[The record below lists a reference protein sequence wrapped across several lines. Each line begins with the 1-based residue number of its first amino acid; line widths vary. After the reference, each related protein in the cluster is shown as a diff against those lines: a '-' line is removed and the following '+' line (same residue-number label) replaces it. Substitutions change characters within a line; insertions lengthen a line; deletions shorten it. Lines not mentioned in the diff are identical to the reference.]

1 MYFRLCSLQLARLF
15 INFNRFTYSSTDN
28 VETPGIRPSGDSISN
43 IPQVLEGWHHR
54 SLSAQADSVKDTD
67 VFPRHRK
74 PATEGVGGLGNHHR
88 ARSFIEKP
96 DGSITAL
103 SK

>member
-1 MYFRLCSLQLARLF
+1 MNFRNVFLRLF

-74 PATEGVGGLGNHHR
+74 SATEGVGVWAITIGLDLLLKNLMDQLLH
-88 ARSFIEKP
+88 
-96 DGSITAL
+96 
-103 SK
+103 